1 MVLYKL
7 CLVWMVPGW
16 GGGGHQPPPVHGTL
30 GTSWW

>member
-16 GGGGHQPPPVHGTL
+16 GGGHQPPPVNGTL